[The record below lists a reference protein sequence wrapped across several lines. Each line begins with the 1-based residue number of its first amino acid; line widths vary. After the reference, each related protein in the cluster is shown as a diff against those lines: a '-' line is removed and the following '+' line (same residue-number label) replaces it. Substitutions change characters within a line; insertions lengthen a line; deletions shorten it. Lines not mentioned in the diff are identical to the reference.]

1 MQDNIIKD
9 LIELESK
16 RQNEQ
21 ICLIASENFASRSVQ
36 KVQGSILTNKY
47 AEGYPGKRY
56 YGGCEFVDQIE
67 EVAINRAKKLF
78 GAEYVNVQPHS
89 GSQSNQAAFLALLKP
104 GDTILSLSLS
114 AGGHLTH
121 GSKVNM
127 SGKWF
132 NIVHYNLDP
141 KTYLIDYN
149 EIERCALEHKPQ
161 LIIAGFSAYSRSID
175 FGIFRKIADKVGA
188 YLLADIAH
196 IAGLI
201 AAGFHQSPIDFADI
215 VTSTTHKTLRGPRG
229 GIMMSNNPDI
239 SKKLNSS
246 VFPGIQGGP
255 LMHVI
260 AAKAVGF
267 GENLHPEFKDYIGQ
281 VIKNSQACASTLISK
296 GYDVL
301 TEGTDNHMVL
311 IDLRSKGITGRDAE
325 NALENVGIIC
335 NKNMIP
341 FDPAPPAVTSGIR
354 IGSPACTTRGFKEA
368 DFVYVADL
376 IAEVL
381 DNLHKFEKVKTGVT
395 DKVSSLT
402 QKFIHH
408 QI

>member
-1 MQDNIIKD
+1 MQDNIINN
-9 LIELESK
+9 LIELEAR
-16 RQNEQ
+16 RQNER
-21 ICLIASENFASRSVQ
+21 ICLIASENFASKAVRD
-36 KVQGSILTNKY
+36 VQGSILTNKY

-67 EVAINRAKKLF
+67 QEAINRAKKLF

-89 GSQSNQAAFLALLKP
+89 GSQANQAAFLALLKP

-114 AGGHLTH
+114 SGGHLTH

-132 NIVHYNLDP
+132 NVVHYNLDP
-141 KTYLIDYN
+141 KTYLIDYD
-149 EIERCALEHKPQ
+149 EVERCALENKPK

-175 FGIFRKIADKVGA
+175 FSVFRNIADKVGA

-196 IAGLI
+196 ISGLI
-201 AAGFHQSPIDFADI
+201 AAGFHQSPMDFADI

-239 SKKLNSS
+239 SKKLNSA

-260 AAKAVGF
+260 GAKAVGF
-267 GENLHPEFKDYIGQ
+267 GENLQPEFKNYIKQ
-281 VIKNSQACASTLISK
+281 VIKNSQACASTLMSK

-311 IDLRSKGITGRDAE
+311 IDLRSKGFTGKDAE
-325 NALENVGIIC
+325 NALEQVGIIC

-341 FDPAPPAVTSGIR
+341 FDPAPPAITSGIR
-354 IGSPACTTRGFKEA
+354 IGTPACTTQGFKEV
-368 DFVYVADL
+368 DFAYVADM

-381 DNLHKFEKVKTGVT
+381 DNLHKFEEVKDLVKS
-395 DKVSSLT
+395 KVSSLT
-402 QKFIHH
+402 QKFL
-408 QI
+408 QQ

>member
-1 MQDNIIKD
+1 MQDNIIND
-9 LIELESK
+9 LIELEAK

-21 ICLIASENFASRSVQ
+21 ICLIASENFASKAVR
-36 KVQGSILTNKY
+36 KAQGSILTNKY

-67 EVAINRAKKLF
+67 EAAINRAKKLF

-89 GSQSNQAAFLALLKP
+89 GSQANQAAFLALLKP

-149 EIERCALEHKPQ
+149 EIEKCALEYKPQ

-175 FGIFRKIADKVGA
+175 FEIFRKIADKVGA

-196 IAGLI
+196 IAGLV
-201 AAGFHQSPIDFADI
+201 AAGFHQNPIDFADI

-229 GIMMSNNPDI
+229 GVMMSNNQDI
-239 SKKLNSS
+239 TKKLNSA
-246 VFPGIQGGP
+246 VFPGMQGGP

-260 AAKAVGF
+260 AGKAIGF
-267 GENLHPEFKDYIGQ
+267 GENLQPEFKDYIAQ
-281 VIKNSQACASTLISK
+281 VIKNSQACAGTLISK

-311 IDLRSKGITGRDAE
+311 IDLRSKGIAGRDAE
-325 NALENVGIIC
+325 NALEAVGIIC

-354 IGSPACTTRGFKEA
+354 IGTPACTTKGFKEA

-381 DNLHKFEKVKTGVT
+381 NNLHKFEQIKPEVT
-395 DKVSSLT
+395 DKVLNFSQNFSFT
-402 QKFIHH
+402 Y
-408 QI
+408 

>member
-1 MQDNIIKD
+1 MQDNIIND
-9 LIELESK
+9 LIELEAK

-21 ICLIASENFASRSVQ
+21 ICLIASENFASKSVR
-36 KVQGSILTNKY
+36 KAQGSILTNKY

-67 EVAINRAKKLF
+67 EVAINRARKLF

-89 GSQSNQAAFLALLKP
+89 GSQANQAAFLALLKP

-132 NIVHYNLDP
+132 NVVHYNLDP

-149 EIERCALEHKPQ
+149 EIERCALEYKPQ

-175 FGIFRKIADKVGA
+175 FDIFRNIADKVGA

-201 AAGFHQSPIDFADI
+201 AAGFHQNPIDFADV

-229 GIMMSNNPDI
+229 GIMMSNNQDI
-239 SKKLNSS
+239 TKKLNSA
-246 VFPGIQGGP
+246 VFPGMQGGP

-267 GENLHPEFKDYIGQ
+267 GENLHLEFKDYISQ
-281 VIKNSQACASTLISK
+281 VIKNSQACANTLISK

-311 IDLRSKGITGRDAE
+311 IDLRNKGITGKDAE
-325 NALENVGIIC
+325 SALESVGIIC

-354 IGSPACTTRGFKEA
+354 IGTPACTTKGFKEQ
-368 DFVYVADL
+368 DFVYIADL
-376 IAEVL
+376 IVEVL
-381 DNLHKFEKVKTGVT
+381 NNLHKFEKVKTEVT
-395 DKVSSLT
+395 DKVLSLS
-402 QKFIHH
+402 QKFGVI
-408 QI
+408 

>member
-1 MQDNIIKD
+1 MQDNIIND
-9 LIELESK
+9 LIELEAK

-21 ICLIASENFASRSVQ
+21 ICLIASENFASKAVR
-36 KVQGSILTNKY
+36 KAQGSILTNKY

-67 EVAINRAKKLF
+67 EAAINRAKKLF

-89 GSQSNQAAFLALLKP
+89 GSQANQAAFLALLKP

-149 EIERCALEHKPQ
+149 EIEKCALEYKPQ

-175 FGIFRKIADKVGA
+175 FEIFRKIADKVGA

-196 IAGLI
+196 IAGLV
-201 AAGFHQSPIDFADI
+201 AAGFHQNPIDFADI

-229 GIMMSNNPDI
+229 GVMMSNNQDI
-239 SKKLNSS
+239 TKKLNSA
-246 VFPGIQGGP
+246 VFPGMQGGP

-260 AAKAVGF
+260 AGKAIGF
-267 GENLHPEFKDYIGQ
+267 GENLQPEFKDYIAQ

-311 IDLRSKGITGRDAE
+311 IDLRSKGIAGRDAE
-325 NALENVGIIC
+325 NALEAVGIIC

-354 IGSPACTTRGFKEA
+354 IGTPACTTKGFKEA

-381 DNLHKFEKVKTGVT
+381 NNLHKFEQIKPEVT
-395 DKVSSLT
+395 DKVLNFSQNFSFT
-402 QKFIHH
+402 Y
-408 QI
+408 

>member
-1 MQDNIIKD
+1 MQDNVIND
-9 LIELESK
+9 LIAREAK

-21 ICLIASENFASRSVQ
+21 ICLIASENFASKAVR
-36 KVQGSILTNKY
+36 KAQGSILTNKY

-89 GSQSNQAAFLALLKP
+89 GSQANQAAFLALLKP

-121 GSKVNM
+121 GSRVNM

-149 EIERCALEHKPQ
+149 EVERCALENKPQ

-175 FGIFRKIADKVGA
+175 FSTFRNIADKVGA

-196 IAGLI
+196 ISGLI
-201 AAGFHQSPIDFADI
+201 AAGFHQNPMDFADI

-239 SKKLNSS
+239 SKKLNSA

-255 LMHVI
+255 LIHVI
-260 AAKAVGF
+260 GAKAVGF
-267 GENLHPEFKDYIGQ
+267 GENLQPEFKDYIGQ

-311 IDLRSKGITGRDAE
+311 IDLRSKGITGKDAE
-325 NALENVGIIC
+325 NALEDVGIIC

-341 FDPAPPAVTSGIR
+341 FDPAPPAITSGIR
-354 IGSPACTTRGFKEA
+354 IGTPACTTKGFKEA
-368 DFVYVADL
+368 DFVYIADL

-381 DNLHKFEKVKTGVT
+381 GNLQKFEEMKPAMVA
-395 DKVSSLT
+395 KVSNLAS
-402 QKFIHH
+402 KFLHYSV
-408 QI
+408 